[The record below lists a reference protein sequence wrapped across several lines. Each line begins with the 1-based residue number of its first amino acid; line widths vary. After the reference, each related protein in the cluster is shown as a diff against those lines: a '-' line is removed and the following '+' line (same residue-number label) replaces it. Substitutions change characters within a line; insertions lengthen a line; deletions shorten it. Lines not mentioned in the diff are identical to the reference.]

1 MKENVIDVLM
11 YLFEHYIDED
21 ASDEPDRDYLEGRLI
36 AAGFGNREVSQ
47 AFDWLEELADL
58 EDCAPIPAT
67 EGSIRVYTA
76 AERERLGTDG
86 ISLLHSLQQ
95 LGVMNA
101 SVREQILERV
111 MALGLDT
118 VDGDQLRWV
127 VLMVMLNQAGE
138 DPTDL
143 AWLEDLVYDG
153 RPRWPH

>member
-36 AAGFGNREVSQ
+36 AAGFGDREVSQ

-58 EDCAPIPAT
+58 GECEPISASA
-67 EGSIRVYTA
+67 GSVRIYTA
-76 AERERLGTDG
+76 AERERLGDEG
-86 ISLLHSLQQ
+86 IGLLLSLQQ
-95 LGVMNA
+95 LGVMSA
-101 SVREQILERV
+101 SVREQIMERV
-111 MALGLDT
+111 MALGMEI
-118 VDGDQLRWV
+118 VDGEQLRWV
-127 VLMVMLNQAGE
+127 ILMVMLNQPGE
-138 DPTDL
+138 DPSDL